1 MIASTATPAE
11 VSPEVAAALDRLDRC
26 DPLLVSDALRQRVL
40 SAAESAAFAREA
52 QTYLTACGEAVQAEL
67 VARDLSGA
75 AIAAA
80 ELAAAERLV
89 PLLPKIEDDRVGEDD
104 LALAGRL
111 IEVAWSAIPP
121 SPTLSA
127 QAELDAFRSLPPRLQ
142 STVEPP
148 SVTREDR
155 QLQTAINDWS
165 RRQRETRDQV
175 ASWRRAVELQSSDA
189 LALLSDVRRLV
200 DICEATAHDAGVL
213 SALVAEANTRRHV
226 REDEW
231 LPTSAAFP
239 VDRFITAQT
248 TALAAHRQRMAAVAR

>member
-1 MIASTATPAE
+1 M
-11 VSPEVAAALDRLDRC
+11 
-26 DPLLVSDALRQRVL
+26 
-40 SAAESAAFAREA
+40 
-52 QTYLTACGEAVQAEL
+52 
-67 VARDLSGA
+67 
-75 AIAAA
+75 
-80 ELAAAERLV
+80 
-89 PLLPKIEDDRVGEDD
+89 LPKIEDDRVGEDD
-104 LALAGRL
+104 LDLAGRL

-175 ASWRRAVELQSSDA
+175 ASWRRSVELHSSDA

-200 DICEATAHDAGVL
+200 DICETVAHDAGVL
-213 SALVAEANTRRHV
+213 TALVAEANTRRHQ